1 MGTYNKGILGA
12 FSGKIG
18 PVVGANWR
26 GKEVMRSLPRKG
38 NRLVTANQLLQREK
52 FKMVAS
58 FLKPINPVIKLYF
71 GSNNEI
77 YTKRNRAMSYL
88 IKQATVAVGTGFEMD
103 YPKVLISKGALLGVE
118 NGTLQ
123 AGPLHSLDISWTD
136 NSGQGE
142 ALATD
147 KLVVVV
153 YEPTSETSL
162 FSLHAGNRNSG
173 AAAVGLPAYFSGL
186 TVQVWATFASVDDKR
201 YATSSYLGT
210 LLIS

>member
-88 IKQATVAVGTGFEMD
+88 IKQATVAVGAGFEMD

-123 AGPLHSLDISWTD
+123 AGSLHSLDISWTD